1 MCATASHLPEIGLR
15 PSTGRVYNSPVGRMC
30 ALGAPWTPVALQGTV
45 RELCEPQLL
54 PVHVKVTKGSLWE
67 GCVGKWT
74 ATETGSMGES

>member
-1 MCATASHLPEIGLR
+1 
-15 PSTGRVYNSPVGRMC
+15 MC